1 MTHEPIHVDPPP
13 VYCPIAPAVHPL
25 VSEIQHRS
33 EDWIAQFAFWPDATG
48 RERVQAFNCG
58 ELAAR
63 MAPHGIPEH
72 LQICTDWFHLAF
84 VWDEFYD
91 RLPTAKAGGGLA
103 QLAELAVKVIR
114 TLRVP
119 GAALLSDSSP
129 SCVALRDLAER
140 LHGMSTPVQR
150 HRIIDGQ
157 QDWLSAVAWEVASQ
171 TRTELPSLADYTA
184 QRLYTVGGTAFT
196 GWLDFLN
203 GIEVSG
209 KEWDAPAVRAL
220 TEISGIIVAVDND
233 LYSYAKDLWFQQR
246 HGVLLLNYVSVLAAH
261 SGCSAPEALDH
272 AVRMRDRLM
281 CLFLILREQIAR
293 RASSDLNRYIVG
305 LGHFIRA
312 NIDYGNVS
320 LRYRNPDGRSPNA
333 TQSTMRF
340 SDAPSDASLEPIDV
354 PHIAWWWE
362 QLDG

>member
-1 MTHEPIHVDPPP
+1 MSYEPIHIDPPP

-25 VSEIQHRS
+25 VSDIQRQS
-33 EDWIAQFAFWPDATG
+33 EDWMAQFDFWPDASG
-48 RERVQAFNCG
+48 RQTVQAFNCA
-58 ELAAR
+58 ELACR
-63 MAPHGIPEH
+63 MAPDGIPEH
-72 LQICTDWFHLAF
+72 LQICADWFHLAF

-91 RLPTAKAGGGLA
+91 RLPAAKAGGGLA

-119 GAALLSDSSP
+119 GAALLPESSP
-129 SCVALRDLAER
+129 TSVALHDLAER
-140 LHGMSTPVQR
+140 LHRMSTPVQR
-150 HRIIDGQ
+150 RRIIDGQ
-157 QDWLSAVAWEVASQ
+157 QDWLSAVAWEVAS
-171 TRTELPSLADYTA
+171 RSGTELPSLADYTA

-209 KEWDAPAVRAL
+209 NEWDAPAVRAL
-220 TEISGIIVAVDND
+220 TEISGIIVAIDND
-233 LYSYAKDLWFQQR
+233 LYSYAKDLWFQQH

-261 SGCSAPEALDH
+261 FDCSVPAALEE

-281 CLFLILREQIAR
+281 CLFLRLREQIAR
-293 RASSDLNRYIVG
+293 RASIDLNCYITG

-312 NIDYGNVS
+312 NIDYGNAS

-333 TQSTMRF
+333 TQSTMQF
-340 SDAPSDASLEPIDV
+340 CNEPSDASLDPISI
-354 PHIAWWWE
+354 PHIAWWWG
-362 QLDG
+362 QLD